1 MKMQISR
8 LWSISNRILFS
19 ITGLLLVFLVVTLL
33 VSRQQLRKALDRGD
47 YLAVFVERFLATQDT
62 HGRFI
67 EGSASVVASDPGLV
81 ECLAETRRT
90 ALASVPLATATA
102 AGVPSPAVYAPGC
115 DPAKL
120 WATIVANLEAG
131 FDPDF
136 VLLTDATGKPVG
148 EAPDG
153 VTAETLERSLFHQQ
167 VSQGLATSGW
177 VVMDGVAYLMSG
189 AAIRGLAGEP
199 LGAVFL
205 GHRLDRNMA
214 SYAALSSSDPTK
226 QQSVVLASEG
236 KVLAS
241 SFDETVAKPTDLASA
256 LSPGNREKV
265 EEGGKTKEIVSIGSV
280 KYDFKESKRRVFA
293 GAATVDADLVL
304 MRQRRDFSDKQ
315 AQFARAIYVTGVA
328 SMLVAMLLGFLLA
341 RSIVRPLRGFIR
353 YTEEMAKGGGD
364 LTHRFPVQGN
374 DELSQLAR
382 NLNAM
387 LDQLQ
392 FLVSQVKGSSLEVGN
407 SAAEIS
413 VTASQLH
420 ARSQEESVKV
430 EDITTA
436 VNEMNRMIQQLS
448 QNTQSAADQAH
459 RSGDAVSSASSAI
472 LDIRKVVVD
481 SSGHVKTLGEHS
493 ARIGNIVET
502 IRQIADQTSLLALNA
517 SIEAAHAGEHGKGFA
532 VVANE
537 VSNLA
542 DRVNKSARQIEE
554 QLAQIRLLTE
564 QAVRT
569 MESGTQTV
577 DGSVA
582 RIDSTFRGLNE
593 MIVMVQEIGEREKE
607 QAQVSDNIARNMEDI
622 FMLVRESL
630 SATEQ
635 TVSEAERLK
644 DLGKVLLDSVD
655 EFKTTEDA
663 AASGTVRAVSRQ
675 GGPKALPG
683 RRNEDDREAGRS
695 GK

>member
-1 MKMQISR
+1 MNKQISK
-8 LWSISNRILFS
+8 LWSISNRILLS

-33 VSRQQLRKALDRGD
+33 VSRRQLDKALDRGD
-47 YLAVFVERFLATQDT
+47 YLRPHMNRFLASQGAQ
-62 HGRFI
+62 GRYL
-67 EGSASVVASDPGLV
+67 EASASVAAGDPGLV
-81 ECLAETRRT
+81 DCLAATRR
-90 ALASVPLATATA
+90 AAIASEAAATGTL
-102 AGVPSPAVYAPGC
+102 GMPSLPPGFQGC
-115 DPAKL
+115 DPVKR
-120 WATIVANLEAG
+120 WKSITESLEAG

-136 VLLTDATGKPVG
+136 VLLTDAMDTPIGDVPEG
-148 EAPDG
+148 I
-153 VTAETLERSLFHQQ
+153 TAEVLRRHLFYQQ
-167 VSQGLATSGW
+167 ISQGLATSGW
-177 VVMDGVAYLMSG
+177 VVLDGITYLMSG
-189 AAIRGLAGEP
+189 ASVSSVAGER
-199 LGAVFL
+199 LGAVL
-205 GHRLDRNMA
+205 VGIRLEKILRDFSSQSDDKRDKQQNLILVSEGSTLA
-214 SYAALSSSDPTK
+214 STFDEGEVKPAALAAAAAPD
-226 QQSVVLASEG
+226 
-236 KVLAS
+236 
-241 SFDETVAKPTDLASA
+241 
-256 LSPGNREKV
+256 NRQEV
-265 EEGGKTKEIVSIGSV
+265 DEGGKTREVLSIGPAT
-280 KYDFKESKRRVFA
+280 YDFTEAGRQVFA
-293 GAATVDADLVL
+293 GAALADADLL
-304 MRQRRDFSDKQ
+304 MARQRTAFNEKQ
-315 AQFARAIYVTGVA
+315 AQFAKPIYLTGIVSIA
-328 SMLVAMLLGFLLA
+328 AAMLLGFLLA

-353 YTEEMAKGGGD
+353 YTEDMSKGGGD
-364 LTHRFPVQGN
+364 LTHRFPVDGN
-374 DELSQLAR
+374 DELAQLAR

-420 ARSQEESVKV
+420 TRSQEESVKI

-448 QNTQSAADQAH
+448 QNTQSAADQAR
-459 RSGDAVSSASSAI
+459 RSGEDVSSASSAI

-577 DGSVA
+577 DGSVT

-593 MIVMVQEIGEREKE
+593 MITMVQEIGEREKE

-655 EFKTTEDA
+655 EFKTAEDPANAGGGRA
-663 AASGTVRAVSRQ
+663 AASAGV
-675 GGPKALPG
+675 PKALPG
-683 RRNEDDREAGRS
+683 RRREDGRPAGGD